1 MLFKTGKAAGI
12 FLKHKAK
19 SIFGKVKQS
28 PKRKALFNKL
38 KGKMQT
44 GKLKSEYDRILQ
56 SASKAG
62 SKVGSKFSAAN
73 ATAIKKS
80 KQATTAY
87 LKSIKNKKISS
98 AVDVGLGATG
108 GYLIGASGDKVKL
121 KKSDPNYKALKRA
134 GYI

>member
-19 SIFGKVKQS
+19 KVFGKVKES
-28 PKRKALFNKL
+28 PKRKALFK
-38 KGKMQT
+38 KIKAKYKA
-44 GKLKSEYDRILQ
+44 GKLKTEYDQILQ

-80 KQATTAY
+80 KQATNAY
-87 LKSIKNKKISS
+87 LKSIKDRKISS
-98 AVDVGLGATG
+98 AIDVGLGVTG
-108 GYLIGASGDKVKL
+108 GYLIGRSSNKKDK
-121 KKSDPNYKALKRA
+121 A
-134 GYI
+134 